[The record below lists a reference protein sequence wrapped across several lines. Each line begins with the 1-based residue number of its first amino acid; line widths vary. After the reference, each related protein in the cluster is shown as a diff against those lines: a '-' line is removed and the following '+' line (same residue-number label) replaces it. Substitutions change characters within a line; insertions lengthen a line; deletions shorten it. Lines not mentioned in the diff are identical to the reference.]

1 VITVVLQV
9 LLAPLLVAAATLA
22 GRAWGERSSGVVS
35 AFPAIVGPVLL
46 VEAQTH
52 GAAFAAR
59 AANATLLGLA
69 ALSGFAAVYAQVA
82 RRAGWAASLAAGW
95 AAAAVIAAIVA
106 GSGAGPVAGLPV
118 AVLSL
123 TLAYRTLPRN
133 AAATTFGLELD
144 LPLRMALTALLVL
157 SLIVAADRL
166 GPRVG
171 GVLAA
176 LPALA
181 SVLAVFTHRR
191 RGAAATSELLRGM
204 LGGMAG
210 FVIFCVLVAMLLD
223 RTGVAGTFAL
233 AALVTVAVQLLLQS
247 RESEALF

>member
-1 VITVVLQV
+1 
-9 LLAPLLVAAATLA
+9 
-22 GRAWGERSSGVVS
+22 VVS

-59 AANATLLGLA
+59 TANGTLLGLA
-69 ALSGFAAVYAQVA
+69 ALSGFAAVYAHVA

-95 AAAAVIAAIVA
+95 AAAAAIAAVVA
-106 GSGAGPVAGLPV
+106 ASGAGPLAGPPV
-118 AVLSL
+118 AALSL
-123 TLAYRTLPRN
+123 ALAYRALPRG
-133 AAATTFGLELD
+133 AAATPLVMERD
-144 LPLRMALTALLVL
+144 LPLRMALTSLLVL

-181 SVLAVFTHRR
+181 SVLVVFTHRR

-204 LGGMAG
+204 LRGMAG
-210 FVIFCVLVAMLLD
+210 FVIFCVLVGMLLG
-223 RTGVAGTFAL
+223 RAGVAGAFPV
-233 AALVTVAVQLLLQS
+233 AALVTVGVQFLLERGS
-247 RESEALF
+247 RPAIA